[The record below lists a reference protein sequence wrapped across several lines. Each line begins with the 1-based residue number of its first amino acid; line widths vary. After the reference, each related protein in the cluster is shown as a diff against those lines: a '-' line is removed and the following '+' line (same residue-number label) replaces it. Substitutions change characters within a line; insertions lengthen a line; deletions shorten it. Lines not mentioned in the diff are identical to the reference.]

1 MFNAINATSSSP
13 AMNTNGISVLAMTT
27 EGDDDRVEHFAIGI
41 SVLAIVALWAVV
53 HRNFARSTE
62 EDSSQGATPT
72 ERAQLLW
79 LGALATGSFA
89 QLAVQLGLAM
99 MSGSL
104 TLIADMG
111 HACAD
116 VVSYIATYLVEC
128 TKVDLRLKSDGDT
141 QRAVVRID
149 AVSGLLSCLLVAG
162 TSAHA
167 AVDAVRRLRGGSGP
181 DGTSLIGFAMITFS
195 CFSTTVNATLLAA
208 RYVGPLAPPD
218 QDSELQPL
226 LAPNVPTP
234 VAPAGRRERPRR
246 GRNPQ
251 QPTRPRLQ
259 MLHDAFHPGCRD
271 PGCDDSGCE
280 KGGEAPSSW
289 SANLN
294 VYGALLHLATDVIRS
309 IVVLVAGVL
318 VQSGLLKDAARTD
331 AICAL
336 VVGFCVFAGSAA
348 FLGSSLSSLRSAI
361 LGPGEAKGVQTEVWR
376 GLVEA

>member
-1 MFNAINATSSSP
+1 MLLVSAINATSGSP
-13 AMNTNGISVLAMTT
+13 AMHSM

-41 SVLAIVALWAVV
+41 GVLAVVALWVVV

-62 EDSSQGATPT
+62 EDSSQGATPA

-79 LGALATGSFA
+79 LGALATGSFV
-89 QLAVQLGLAM
+89 QLAVQLSLAM

-128 TKVDLRLKSDGDT
+128 TKVDLMHKSNSDT
-141 QRAVVRID
+141 QRTVARID
-149 AVSGLLSCLLVAG
+149 AISGLLSCMLVAG

-181 DGTSLIGFAMITFS
+181 DGTCLIGFAMLTFS

-208 RYVGPLAPPD
+208 RYVGPLALPD
-218 QDSELQPL
+218 AQPSELQPL
-226 LAPNVPTP
+226 LVPKVPSPPVPN
-234 VAPAGRRERPRR
+234 GGRERPRR
-246 GRNPQ
+246 FKNP
-251 QPTRPRLQ
+251 PLQ
-259 MLHDAFHPGCRD
+259 MLHDVFHPGCRD
-271 PGCDDSGCE
+271 PGCNDSSCGE
-280 KGGEAPSSW
+280 GDEAPSSW

-309 IVVLVAGVL
+309 IVVLVAGLL
-318 VQSGLLKDAARTD
+318 VQGGLLKDAARAD
-331 AICAL
+331 AVCAL
-336 VVGFCVFAGSAA
+336 VVGFCVLAGSAA
-348 FLGSSLSSLRSAI
+348 FLGSSLSSLRSA
-361 LGPGEAKGVQTEVWR
+361 LSSETKGVKTEAWR
-376 GLVEA
+376 GVIET

>member
-1 MFNAINATSSSP
+1 MLLTYAINATSSSP
-13 AMNTNGISVLAMTT
+13 AMNSM

-41 SVLAIVALWAVV
+41 SVLAVVALWVV

-62 EDSSQGATPT
+62 EDSSQGATPA

-79 LGALATGSFA
+79 LGALATGSFV
-89 QLAVQLGLAM
+89 QLAVQLCLAM

-116 VVSYIATYLVEC
+116 VVSYIATYLVER
-128 TKVDLRLKSDGDT
+128 TKVDLMHKSNSDT
-141 QRAVVRID
+141 QRTVARID
-149 AVSGLLSCLLVAG
+149 AISGLLSCALVAG

-181 DGTSLIGFAMITFS
+181 DGTGLIGFAMLTFS

-218 QDSELQPL
+218 QPSELQPL
-226 LAPNVPTP
+226 LAPKVPSP
-234 VAPAGRRERPRR
+234 LVPNGGRERPRR
-246 GRNPQ
+246 SRNS
-251 QPTRPRLQ
+251 RLQ
-259 MLHDAFHPGCRD
+259 MMHDAFHPGCRD
-271 PGCDDSGCE
+271 QGCNDPSCE
-280 KGGEAPSSW
+280 KGDEAPSSW

-294 VYGALLHLATDVIRS
+294 AYGALLHLATDVIRS
-309 IVVLVAGVL
+309 IVILFAGLLVEG
-318 VQSGLLKDAARTD
+318 GLLKDAARAD
-331 AICAL
+331 AVCAL